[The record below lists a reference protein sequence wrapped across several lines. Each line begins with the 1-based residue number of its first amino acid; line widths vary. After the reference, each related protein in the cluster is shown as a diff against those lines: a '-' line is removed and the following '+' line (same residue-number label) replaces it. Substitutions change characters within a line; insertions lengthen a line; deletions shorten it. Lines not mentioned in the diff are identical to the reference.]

1 MCACEC
7 VYEREGGIT
16 KGGMLSQHSFM
27 AIKETTAFLNMTERS
42 SEKVCA
48 LLTSLLLL
56 LLTYFGRR
64 YGDKDGLKK
73 SPKVNHYLVQS

>member
-16 KGGMLSQHSFM
+16 KGGMLSQHSFI
-27 AIKETTAFLNMTERS
+27 IKETTAFLNMTERS
-42 SEKVCA
+42 SEKVCV
-48 LLTSLLLL
+48 LLL